1 MRTAYPRFIVGK
13 GNCPPEDCGGV
24 SGLYE
29 MLEARTDPEHPDHA
43 DVNAWLDDYDPDY
56 LDVLPI
62 NTILGR
68 IAARRN
74 AAAKRIIAL

>member
-1 MRTAYPRFIVGK
+1 
-13 GNCPPEDCGGV
+13 
-24 SGLYE
+24 

-74 AAAKRIIAL
+74 AAAKRIVAL